1 MLGDLGAD
9 VIKVEERVGGDP
21 GRGVL
26 RAQGLDLADRP
37 NFYFEANN
45 RNKRGITV
53 DLKKPDGVEIVR
65 KLCDG
70 ADVFVQNFRQGV
82 AGRLGLDAATLRAR
96 NPRLVYASATGYGPL
111 GPDSGDPSFD
121 YLGLA
126 RSGIMMSAG
135 EPDDDP
141 LAIAGGIADQ
151 MGAIMLAYGVMAAL
165 FTRERTGRGQ
175 EVDASH
181 LGSMSWLQGLGL
193 SARLMLGRALPRTPR
208 KYATNPLWNHY
219 RCADG
224 EWIALAMIQ
233 SDRYWPGICA
243 TLGIPEAAAD
253 PRFATLLDRMMNA
266 GDCVAVLDA
275 TFATRPRA
283 EWLELL
289 RKGGDFIVSVVNSV
303 DQLPDDVQVQ
313 ANRYVTTFEHPSFG
327 PTQVVGIPVGLSETP
342 GQLRRPAPE
351 FGQHTEEILTQ
362 VLGYSWEEVG
372 RLREAEVI

>member
-1 MLGDLGAD
+1 
-9 VIKVEERVGGDP
+9 
-21 GRGVL
+21 
-26 RAQGLDLADRP
+26 
-37 NFYFEANN
+37 
-45 RNKRGITV
+45 
-53 DLKKPDGVEIVR
+53 
-65 KLCDG
+65 
-70 ADVFVQNFRQGV
+70 
-82 AGRLGLDAATLRAR
+82 
-96 NPRLVYASATGYGPL
+96 
-111 GPDSGDPSFD
+111 
-121 YLGLA
+121 
-126 RSGIMMSAG
+126 
-135 EPDDDP
+135 
-141 LAIAGGIADQ
+141 
-151 MGAIMLAYGVMAAL
+151 MLAYGVMAAL

-208 KYATNPLWNHY
+208 AYATNPLWNHY

-233 SDRYWPGICA
+233 SDRYWPGICQVLGVPDAA
-243 TLGIPEAAAD
+243 TD
-253 PRFATLLDRMMNA
+253 SRFATLLDRMMNA
-266 GDCVAVLDA
+266 GDCVALLDA

-283 EWLELL
+283 EWLEVL

-351 FGQHTEEILTQ
+351 FGQHTEEILTE